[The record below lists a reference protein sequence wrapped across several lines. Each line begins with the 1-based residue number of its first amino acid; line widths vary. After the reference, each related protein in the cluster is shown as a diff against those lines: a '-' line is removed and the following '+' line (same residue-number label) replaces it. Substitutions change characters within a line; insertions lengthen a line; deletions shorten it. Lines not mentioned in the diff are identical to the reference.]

1 MIETAALQASDVPA
15 GGVPARSAE
24 VDAQLR
30 KLVELNDRAAV
41 ELLLQAA
48 ASVHQSAAEGGYAR

>member
-1 MIETAALQASDVPA
+1 MIERAALQDDDVQAA
-15 GGVPARSAE
+15 GTPARSAE

-41 ELLLQAA
+41 ALLLRAA
-48 ASVHQSAAEGGYAR
+48 ASVQQSPVEGGYAR